1 MRAGNF
7 RYPAPERLPAW
18 RRMTNK
24 RLTFRCLSSTILVV
38 TLLLS
43 AQPRNIFAQDV
54 GKTSSPT
61 DGSRDAS
68 SPVVDPPSSVS
79 LPLKLQPQSGTQTV
93 NTLSPTPEAS
103 ASISGVVQDMTE
115 AAVAG
120 AEVTLTDANGSPRG
134 MALSDANGAFTF
146 SPIPPGSY
154 GVMVNAKDFEPFQ
167 SAEIVVTA
175 QQAYEIPG
183 IFVRVAASNTYL
195 TVRPTEEV
203 AAEQIK
209 AQERQRIIGI
219 VPNFY
224 MSYIYDAAPLTK
236 KQKYSLVSRS
246 VFDPIEFLAVGIS
259 AGAGQATNRFPGYEQ
274 GAEGYGKRYAAAFG
288 DALSRNYLSYAV
300 LPSLFHQ
307 DPRYFYQ
314 GSGSTGSR
322 LVHALSFTVVVRG
335 DNGRNMPNY
344 SFFLGSL
351 GSALLSNLYYPHE
364 DRGARLVFTNVGI
377 GIAVHAGVTVLREF
391 VSKQFTNNVPG
402 NGKP

>member
-1 MRAGNF
+1 
-7 RYPAPERLPAW
+7 
-18 RRMTNK
+18 MTYK
-24 RLTFRCLSSTILVV
+24 PLGFRCLSGTILVV

-43 AQPRNIFAQDV
+43 SQPRNIFAQDV

-61 DGSRDAS
+61 DGSGDAS
-68 SPVVDPPSSVS
+68 SPVVDPPSSDS
-79 LPLKLQPQSGTQTV
+79 LPEKLLPQSGAHTV
-93 NTLSPTPEAS
+93 NTLSPTAEAS
-103 ASISGVVQDMTE
+103 ASISGAVQDMSG

-120 AEVTLTDANGSPRG
+120 AEVRLTDANASPRG

-154 GVMVNAKDFEPFQ
+154 RVMVDAQDFEPFQ

-175 QQAYEIPG
+175 RQAYEIPG

>member
-1 MRAGNF
+1 
-7 RYPAPERLPAW
+7 
-18 RRMTNK
+18 MTYK
-24 RLTFRCLSSTILVV
+24 RLRFRCLSGTILVV

-68 SPVVDPPSSVS
+68 SPVVDPPSSDS
-79 LPLKLQPQSGTQTV
+79 LPEKLQPQSGTHTV
-93 NTLSPTPEAS
+93 NTLSPTAEVS
-103 ASISGVVQDMTE
+103 ASISGVVQDMTGG
-115 AAVAG
+115 AVAG
-120 AEVTLTDANGSPRG
+120 AEVRLTDANGFPRG

-154 GVMVNAKDFEPFQ
+154 RVMVNAKDFEPFQ

-183 IFVRVAASNTYL
+183 IFLRVAAANTYL

-209 AQERQRIIGI
+209 AQEQQRIIGI

-224 MSYIYDAAPLTK
+224 TSFIYDAAPLTTR
-236 KQKYSLVSRS
+236 QKYSLVFHSA
-246 VFDPIEFLAVGIS
+246 FDPIEFLGAGIT
-259 AGAGQATNRFPGYEQ
+259 AGIGQATNRFPGYGQ
-274 GAEGYGKRYAAAFG
+274 GASGYGKRYAAAFG
-288 DALSRNYLSYAV
+288 DSLTRNYLSNAV

-314 GSGSTGSR
+314 GSGSAKSR
-322 LVHALSFTVVVRG
+322 LVHALSFTVVLRG

-344 SFFLGSL
+344 SFLLGNI
-351 GSALLSNLYYPHE
+351 GSSLLSSLYYPRE
-364 DRGARLVFTNVGI
+364 DRGARLVFTNVAI
-377 GIAVHAGVTVLREF
+377 GIAARAGVAVLREF
-391 VSKQFTNNVPG
+391 VSKRFTNNVPG
-402 NGKP
+402 I